1 MNDRPFAHRRVI
13 AAALLALLAS
23 TGALAQE
30 PAPRAATETAVRIVP
45 DDLFH
50 VEFVGEGRAW
60 ITGYHGTV
68 LRSDDAG
75 ASWTNV
81 SLDSHQLLRRGA
93 FPSREHA
100 WLVGHRGSIFHSAD
114 GGETWVRSHHE
125 PGIYLRDIAFLDERR
140 GWAVG
145 HEGTILHT
153 RDGGQGWHKQPLS
166 DWTRRDLPRLSGIA
180 IVDAQRLVATGE
192 FGTLAYTQDGGQ
204 TWRHIALPGEPTMTA
219 IAAAAG
225 QVLAVGLDGAMASA
239 TFAGGQF
246 AAQALPTTI
255 PTHLLDVRMTRAGTL
270 ISGFGV
276 VVRCAALD
284 SCGLMPTAENFPSQF
299 LWLAG
304 VDVADDGAIWTVGL
318 GGHVGRAADAA
329 APIHTRFVLGQPGWQ
344 QAQAQAPASPAG
356 VR

>member
-192 FGTLAYTQDGGQ
+192 FGTLAYTQ
-204 TWRHIALPGEPTMTA
+204 IFNTA
-219 IAAAAG
+219 NG
-225 QVLAVGLDGAMASA
+225 QVTGAPVRLASMGVGPIVFRDVGASVNGGKLDRS
-239 TFAGGQF
+239 
-246 AAQALPTTI
+246 
-255 PTHLLDVRMTRAGTL
+255 LLGMSFLNRLSGFEIEGDRMTLR
-270 ISGFGV
+270 
-276 VVRCAALD
+276 
-284 SCGLMPTAENFPSQF
+284 P
-299 LWLAG
+299 
-304 VDVADDGAIWTVGL
+304 
-318 GGHVGRAADAA
+318 
-329 APIHTRFVLGQPGWQ
+329 
-344 QAQAQAPASPAG
+344 
-356 VR
+356 